1 MLIQKHFLFWEIDR
15 IVSSNSSSSSIRDN
29 GRDVAE
35 SVVCLPPSGL
45 FNIRI
50 DALSFSSLISRIL
63 TRGHVC
69 GLDYPNP
76 AMIDDDFVMSAS
88 IL

>member
-15 IVSSNSSSSSIRDN
+15 IVSSSSSSSSIRDN

-35 SVVCLPPSGL
+35 RVVCLPPSGL

-50 DALSFSSLISRIL
+50 DALSFSKIGRA
-63 TRGHVC
+63 HV
-69 GLDYPNP
+69 
-76 AMIDDDFVMSAS
+76 
-88 IL
+88 